1 MLVALFY
8 PERFDKPRY
17 EHNPGQEL
25 DINDDDDDGDDDDA
39 EEFVQFLNGQAV
51 SSRCPASYKSRST
64 KSEDHMP
71 SKVRLCHPNELSWLF
86 LTHLFEVPGQ
96 V

>member
-8 PERFDKPRY
+8 PERLDKPRY

-25 DINDDDDDGDDDDA
+25 DIDDDDDDDDDDNA

-51 SSRCPASYKSRST
+51 SSRCPASFSRST
-64 KSEDHMP
+64 NCEDRMP
-71 SKVRLCHPNELSWLF
+71 SKVGLCHPNGLSWLF
-86 LTHLFEVPGQ
+86 LTHLFEIPEQ